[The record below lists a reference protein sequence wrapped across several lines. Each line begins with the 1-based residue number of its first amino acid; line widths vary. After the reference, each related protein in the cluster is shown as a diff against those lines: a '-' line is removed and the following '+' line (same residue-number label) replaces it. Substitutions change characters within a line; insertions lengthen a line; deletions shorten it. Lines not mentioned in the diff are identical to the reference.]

1 MTIEKVNETLQHFN
15 DGLITV
21 GEALQKILEAC
32 APDSTLNTAV
42 WNTLE
47 TFDAI
52 ATISA
57 EQYRRE
63 LSEPVPYRTH
73 AGFDFF
79 VIKCEGGKFNAE
91 VQGTWGIYCKPVP
104 VPKAGWFF
112 TTYATEQKAQDVVD
126 KMAAPDR
133 ERPFT
138 YQSYL
143 VNFSSRGNP
152 VTTQEAFRKFC
163 AERDQKEKEKID

>member
-1 MTIEKVNETLQHFN
+1 MVRRQQMGKELDMTIEKVNETLQHFN

-21 GEALQKILEAC
+21 GEALQKILDAC

-47 TFDAI
+47 TFGAI

-79 VIKCEGGKFNAE
+79 VIKCEGRKFNAE

-112 TTYATEQKAQDVVD
+112 TTCLLYTSDAADERSSVD
-126 KMAAPDR
+126 LGGRRIIKKKR
-133 ERPFT
+133 
-138 YQSYL
+138 
-143 VNFSSRGNP
+143 
-152 VTTQEAFRKFC
+152 
-163 AERDQKEKEKID
+163 